1 MVKLATDLGRH
12 PRPQGTGGG
21 HRWSICFERKLT
33 VNETPPTFTH
43 EINAKKTSHRKLSL
57 RFLAHVVLREEIQQI
72 THDSVE
78 DSRTALKLY
87 KKYLEYTDAGVME
100 TMMDNILSEGIKLGF
115 KPPARGLENRTET
128 PPILRDQRSEA
139 STPQP
144 RLGGMRWNSIA

>member
-1 MVKLATDLGRH
+1 MKRDANLHRH
-12 PRPQGTGGG
+12 PRPQGASGGYC
-21 HRWSICFERKLT
+21 RSVRFEREPT
-33 VNETPPTFTH
+33 VNETPRHPSLKADETR
-43 EINAKKTSHRKLSL
+43 HRKLSL
-57 RFLAHVVLREEIQQI
+57 RFLAHVVLREDIQQI
-72 THDSVE
+72 THDSIE

-144 RLGGMRWNSIA
+144 RPGGMRWNSIA